1 MQGQAGREAR
11 GEMRSLARRRGGGG
25 CRVAAGG
32 SGSGSGRGRGRFQAG
47 GGQSRW
53 WSRWPH
59 VWAWRE
65 RLAVPGGER
74 EALLTFG
81 RRAHLPA
88 TLIHRRARLSAV
100 TAVQVPASV
109 PASGRFLLPPRRN
122 GGMAEWRPRLLHPLM
137 LLCPGPRRH
146 AVHCALPSIN
156 EHHLHSSAPRRR
168 PPRSPGEEE
177 QCGPSARHVQL
188 PRIDSAPP
196 TSPASSRP
204 VHAGSSAQD
213 KERASSH
220 VAHRC
225 PMRHFVRRRRRA
237 QPCASV
243 HAHRPPRLFITR

>member
-1 MQGQAGREAR
+1 MGVEGAI
-11 GEMRSLARRRGGGG
+11 G
-25 CRVAAGG
+25 CA
-32 SGSGSGRGRGRFQAG
+32 
-47 GGQSRW
+47 
-53 WSRWPH
+53 
-59 VWAWRE
+59 
-65 RLAVPGGER
+65 
-74 EALLTFG
+74 G
-81 RRAHLPA
+81 RRARGAADVWAAGASAGNLNPSPRSAQCSHCSPSA
-88 TLIHRRARLSAV
+88 SQRAGLR
-100 TAVQVPASV
+100 P
-109 PASGRFLLPPRRN
+109 LPPPT
-122 GGMAEWRPRLLHPLM
+122 APEWRPRLLHPLM